1 MAIGGS
7 VLMASIVFGR
17 DLYNFMKP
25 RRLGVYGPTLVGKT
39 TLDRFMTT
47 PGEMADVNT
56 RTSHSD
62 RLIGSGHVLPA
73 PSRKRIRW
81 KGEKRVIHSSD
92 LGGQQRFWN
101 LWIDDMVERQVEMVI
116 FMIDDRVQH
125 GNGADTIDAVGGL
138 EYLVDALID
147 RRWKYRSLK
156 SRLKGQK
163 YAPKQIW
170 VVANKADLWWD
181 NQANILWQSQ
191 RLREHPIFNPYRPAM
206 VKLQKAGIPCRVSMM
221 ATKIG
226 WNVEQTLVDMLTW

>member
-7 VLMASIVFGR
+7 VLMAAVVFGN
-17 DLYNFMKP
+17 DLYNYMKP
-25 RRLGVYGPTLVGKT
+25 RRLGIYGPTMVGKT

-47 PGEMADVNT
+47 PGEMADVEE
-56 RTSHSD
+56 RTTHSE
-62 RLIGSGHVLPA
+62 RLLGSGHVLPN
-73 PSRKRIRW
+73 PTRKRIRY

-101 LWIDDMVERQVEMVI
+101 LWIDDRAQS
-116 FMIDDRVQH
+116 
-125 GNGADTIDAVGGL
+125 GNGSDTIDAVGGL
-138 EYLVDALID
+138 EYLVDALIE

-156 SRLKGQK
+156 SRWKGQK

-170 VVANKADLWWD
+170 VVANKADTWWD
-181 NQANILWQSQ
+181 QQANILWQSQ

>member
-7 VLMASIVFGR
+7 VLMGAIVFGR
-17 DLYNFMKP
+17 DLYNYMKP
-25 RRLGVYGPTLVGKT
+25 RKIGVYGPTMVGKT

-47 PGEMADVNT
+47 PGEMEDIEE
-56 RTSHSD
+56 RTTHSE
-62 RLIGSGHVLPA
+62 RLLGSGHSLPH
-73 PSRKRIRW
+73 PTRKRIRY
-81 KGEKRVIHSSD
+81 KGEKRVVHSSD
-92 LGGQQRFWN
+92 IGGQQRFWN
-101 LWIDDMVERQVEMVI
+101 LWIDDMVERQVEIVI
-116 FMIDDRVQH
+116 FMMDHRAQA

-156 SRLKGQK
+156 SRWRGQK
-163 YAPKQIW
+163 YTPKQVWI
-170 VVANKADLWWD
+170 VANKADLWWD
-181 NQANILWQSQ
+181 QKANILWQSQ

-226 WNVEQTLVDMLTW
+226 WNVEQTLVEMLTW